1 MRTVRENMEYRLTT
15 PFFEENNMIQNRFRR
30 LAPLVF
36 VMFAICIAPLTTHAS
51 WVVNVGTTIKFGD
64 GPGSLAGEFN
74 IKTNQSGSGGGNVTG
89 NSYESRFNSFC
100 VQTNEYINYSDVF
113 TINNISFNSQLG
125 GQALAARTSALYRT
139 FMSGFEASASGVY
152 AMIGSGADAATYDFG
167 AGRAADADLLQKAIW
182 FYQGQSVA
190 VQTVTNNKFVKA
202 VESLGFATDLA
213 ASALTGTNLTSYGG
227 VRILNLVKGS
237 SMITNPTA
245 AESAQ
250 DQLYFGGAPVGSP
263 EVPEPATMLLFGLG
277 AYGVCCVR
285 RRRI

>member
-1 MRTVRENMEYRLTT
+1 
-15 PFFEENNMIQNRFRR
+15 MIQNRFRR